1 MSGYQALWESAAWLD
16 LSQRGRIRA
25 TGEDRLRLL
34 HAMSTNAVE
43 DLKPGEGTR
52 ALFLDAHGHILADT
66 HIWVFEDSALLDTE
80 PETRQDLADHL
91 EKFIIM
97 DDVTLEDVT
106 DTIAAIA
113 VEGPGAK
120 AILEREIG
128 AVPEDGE
135 RHLTADGTT
144 VVAVSATGQPGYRI
158 LVDAGRKADLIG
170 RLEAAGVIAASPE
183 EARVVR
189 VENGVPRHT
198 EDFFETTLTQESG
211 QMSCVSFNKGCYLG
225 QEIVERVRARGEV
238 KRQLVRI
245 EIDVVEPLPVGSPV
259 LSDGREIG
267 TLTSPVLSHKMS
279 ACLGFSIARRDAV
292 GAGHTLTVAGYSA
305 RVRVESEAAE
315 QDGH

>member
-43 DLKPGEGTR
+43 DLNPGEGAR
-52 ALFLDAHGHILADT
+52 ALFLDVHGRILADT
-66 HIWVFEDSALLDTE
+66 HIWIFEDSVLIDTE
-80 PETRQDLADHL
+80 PETRQSLADHL

-120 AILEREIG
+120 EILEREIG
-128 AVPEDGE
+128 TVPEDGE
-135 RHLTADGTT
+135 RHLTADGIT
-144 VVAVSATGQPGYRI
+144 VVAVSVTGQPGYRI
-158 LVDAGRKADLIG
+158 LVDAGRKDDLIG

-189 VENGVPRHT
+189 VENGVPRHP

-245 EIDVVEPLPVGSPV
+245 EIDGPEPPPAGSPV

-267 TLTSPVLSHKMS
+267 TLTSPVLSPKMG

-292 GAGHTLTVAGYSA
+292 GADHTLTVAGQPA
-305 RVRVESEAAE
+305 HIRVESEAA
-315 QDGH
+315 